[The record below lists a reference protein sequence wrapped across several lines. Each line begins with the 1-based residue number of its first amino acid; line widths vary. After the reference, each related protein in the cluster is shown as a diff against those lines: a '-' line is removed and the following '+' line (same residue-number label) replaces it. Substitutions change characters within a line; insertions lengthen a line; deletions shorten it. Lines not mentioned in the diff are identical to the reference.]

1 MGRNAVRLKLR
12 WRDADKFISA
22 VHSQDRVTGLTH
34 DFYKYPA
41 RFSPQFSQAAID
53 VFSRPGDLV
62 VDPFV
67 GGGTSLVEARTS
79 GRLAIGTDVSSLAI
93 FVSRVKTRIYSGA
106 DIQYLEKWFQNLP
119 EKLNLR
125 QNTKQ
130 SDWWRDSG
138 YFKNLDCQQTWAIR
152 KSLELG
158 VLCAARIRDNKRQDF
173 VRCVLLR
180 TAQWALDGRKEIPRA
195 DQFRERIAQNA
206 AKMLN
211 GAQEFTRAARKAD
224 RLSSSA
230 GKNRTICLQSKAAGL
245 ANYVRTKCKLSPKL
259 IITSPPYPGVHIIY
273 HRWQVRGGRE
283 TPAPFW
289 IADKLDGAGETYYMM
304 HARRGVGLNR
314 YHDGIH
320 ESFSSIRTV
329 VAKGSLLI
337 QLVAFSD
344 PSEQLPRY
352 LSVMNSSGFQECLL
366 SDHLDS
372 RDGRLWRD
380 IPGRKWHA
388 NRKGNLAS
396 SQEVVLI
403 HRPK

>member
-12 WRDADKFISA
+12 WQDADKFISA
-22 VHSQDRVTGLTH
+22 VYSQDRVTGLTH

-41 RFSPQFSQAAID
+41 RFSPQFSRAAID
-53 VFSRPGDLV
+53 IFSRPGDLV

-79 GRLAIGTDVSSLAI
+79 GRLAIGTDISSLAI
-93 FVSRVKTRIYSGA
+93 FVSRVKTRTYSGA
-106 DIQYLEKWFQNLP
+106 DIRYLEKWFQNLP

-138 YFKNLDCQQTWAIR
+138 YFRNLDCQQTWAIR

-158 VLCAARIRDNKRQDF
+158 VLHAARIRDKKRQDF

-180 TAQWALDGRKEIPRA
+180 SAQSALDGRKEIPSA
-195 DQFRERIAQNA
+195 GQFRNYVAQTA
-206 AKMLN
+206 ARMLD
-211 GAQEFTRAARKAD
+211 GAGDFARVARKAD
-224 RLSSSA
+224 RYSRSG

-245 ANYVRTKCKLSPKL
+245 ADYVRTSGRSSPKL
-259 IITSPPYPGVHIIY
+259 IITSPPYPGVHILY

-289 IADKLDGAGETYYMM
+289 IAGKLDGSGETYYQMY
-304 HARRGVGLNR
+304 ALRAGLNC
-314 YHDGIH
+314 YYKGIQ
-320 ESFSSIRTV
+320 ETFTSLRMVSSGQTTV
-329 VAKGSLLI
+329 V

-344 PSEQLPRY
+344 PKEQLPRY
-352 LSVMNSSGFQECLL
+352 LAAMESSGYQECLL

-372 RDGRLWRD
+372 SDGRLWRD

-388 NRKGNLAS
+388 NKKGNLAS